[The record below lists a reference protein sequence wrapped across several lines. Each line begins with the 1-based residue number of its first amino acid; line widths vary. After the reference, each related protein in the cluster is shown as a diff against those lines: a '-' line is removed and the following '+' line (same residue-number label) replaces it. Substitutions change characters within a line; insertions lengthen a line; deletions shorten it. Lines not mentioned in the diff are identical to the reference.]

1 MGRLLKLFISS
12 CLLAFALAPTPGAAQ
27 QARRTETIVIQLS
40 GRTPAGTSVI
50 GTIVARRTCD
60 AIVTTAVS
68 FNGMVNGLPA
78 RFSGQVIE
86 RWLGPGRE
94 DIEVLSTDLRGIVN
108 GLSPIR
114 TYRLTQN
121 SPNLIFLDGVPIA
134 IDGTLQ
140 EPCSG
145 RLTYIVTNVG
155 QVNLPI
161 TSLPNTS
168 GLPTN

>member
-1 MGRLLKLFISS
+1 MRHALKLLISC
-12 CLLAFALAPTPGAAQ
+12 CLIAFSLAPAPSAAQ
-27 QARRTETIVIQLS
+27 QSPRTETVVVQLS

-50 GTIVARRTCD
+50 GTIVARRTC
-60 AIVTTAVS
+60 ANVVTTAVS

-78 RFSGQVIE
+78 RFSAQVIE

-94 DIEVLSTDLRGIVN
+94 DVEVISTDLRGIVN

-114 TYRLTQN
+114 TYRLSQS
-121 SPNLIFLDGVPIA
+121 SPNLIFLDGVPVA
-134 IDGTLQ
+134 IDGLLQ

-145 RLTYIVTNVG
+145 RLTYIVTNAG
-155 QVNLPI
+155 QLNLPI

-168 GLPTN
+168 R